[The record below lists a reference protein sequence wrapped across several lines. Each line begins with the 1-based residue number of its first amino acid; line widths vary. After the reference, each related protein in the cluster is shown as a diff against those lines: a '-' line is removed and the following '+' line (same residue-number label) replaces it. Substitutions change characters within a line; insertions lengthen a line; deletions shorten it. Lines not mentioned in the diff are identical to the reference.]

1 MKMKTYLT
9 AALLLAVSILTVSM
23 KSTSAEKSES
33 PPVVKPKLAA
43 SAKSESAPAA
53 KAGPASCECG
63 AQQLSKSF
71 TRVAKLASPAVVFIK
86 VEINPADNDNFG
98 MNGQGDPYSPF
109 NDDFLQRFFGFQGK
123 PQQPQ
128 AQIGQGS
135 GFLVSADGY
144 IMTNAHVVK
153 GADKIEVT
161 LNDGEVK
168 IATLVGADPY
178 TDLAII
184 KIDGKDFPFLKL
196 GDSETLDVG
205 EWVIAIGSP
214 FQLQASLTVGVVSAK
229 GRQGLNISQ
238 LEDFIQTDAAINP
251 GNSGGPLLDLDGNVI
266 GINTAIVSRSGGYM
280 GIGFAIPSNMAKNVM
295 DQIIKKGSVTR
306 GFLGIGMQPV
316 DKDIAAG
323 FNLSKVE
330 GVLISNVEKGSAAE
344 KAGLQQ
350 GDIILECNGKQVK
363 SLQSFRYDIS
373 MMNPGAQ
380 VNLKITR
387 KGKIM
392 MIPVTLGSAAEATT
406 PAVISQKLGIE
417 VENLNADYRS
427 QLGYSTTDE
436 GVVITKVKPGSPAA
450 MAGIRPGFLIQA
462 INHKK
467 VSNTGE
473 YEASL
478 NEASQNKRVL
488 LLIRHGK
495 MTRFYS
501 IRLD

>member
-1 MKMKTYLT
+1 MKLSTFIT
-9 AALLLAVSILTVSM
+9 AALLMTLSLQA
-23 KSTSAEKSES
+23 
-33 PPVVKPKLAA
+33 
-43 SAKSESAPAA
+43 APAKTDSNA
-53 KAGPASCECG
+53 YVCGPKA
-63 AQQLSKSF
+63 LSKAF
-71 TRVAKLASPAVVFIK
+71 TAVAKQASPAVVFIK

-98 MNGQGDPYSPF
+98 MQGGQWDGQSPYAPF

-128 AQIGQGS
+128 PQIGQGS
-135 GFLVSADGY
+135 GFIISADGY

-168 IATLVGADPY
+168 TATLIGADPH

-184 KIDGKDFPFLKL
+184 KIEGKDFPFLKL
-196 GDSETLDVG
+196 GDSESLEVG

-229 GRQGLNISQ
+229 GRQGLNISD

-280 GIGFAIPSNMAKNVM
+280 GIGFAIPSNMARNVM

-306 GFLGIGMQPV
+306 GYLGVTLQAV
-316 DKDIAAG
+316 DKEIAAG
-323 FNLSKVE
+323 FNLAKVE
-330 GVLISNVEKGSAAE
+330 GVLISGVEKGSPAE
-344 KAGLQQ
+344 KAGIQQ
-350 GDIILECNGKQVK
+350 GDIVLEYNGKPIK
-363 SLQSFRYDIS
+363 SLQTFRYDVS
-373 MMNPGAQ
+373 MMNPGSTVAM
-380 VNLKITR
+380 KINR
-387 KGKIM
+387 KGKILT
-392 MIPVTLGSAAEATT
+392 IPVTLSSAADAAS

-417 VENLNADYRS
+417 VENMNAELAR
-427 QLGYSTTDE
+427 QLGFTGMEE

-467 VSNTGE
+467 ISNTAD
-473 YEASL
+473 YEAAL
-478 NEASQNKRVL
+478 NDSSQNKRVL
-488 LLIRHGK
+488 LLVRHGK

-501 IRLD
+501 IRIE

>member
-1 MKMKTYLT
+1 MKLQYIT
-9 AALLLAVSILTVSM
+9 AALLLTFSIQ
-23 KSTSAEKSES
+23 
-33 PPVVKPKLAA
+33 AA
-43 SAKSESAPAA
+43 PATKAESADCACGPQQFS
-53 KAGPASCECG
+53 KA
-63 AQQLSKSF
+63 F
-71 TRVAKLASPAVVFIK
+71 TRVAKQASPAVVFIK
-86 VEINPADNDNFG
+86 VEINPGDNDNFG
-98 MNGQGDPYSPF
+98 YGPGGSGGSGSQGGPGGQGPYAPF

-128 AQIGQGS
+128 PQIGQGS
-135 GFLVSADGY
+135 GFIVSPDGY
-144 IMTNAHVVK
+144 IMTNAHVVR

-168 IATLVGADPY
+168 TATLIGADPH

-184 KIDGKDFPFLKL
+184 KIDAKDSPYLLL
-196 GDSETLDVG
+196 GDSEALEVG

-229 GRQGLNISQ
+229 GRQGLNISD

-251 GNSGGPLLDLDGNVI
+251 GNSGGPLLDLNGHVI

-280 GIGFAIPSNMAKNVM
+280 GIGFAIPSNMARNVM

-306 GFLGIGMQPV
+306 GFLGVSLQTV
-316 DKDIAAG
+316 DKEIAAG
-323 FNLSKVE
+323 FNLAKVE
-330 GVLISNVEKGSAAE
+330 GVLISGIEKGSPAD

-350 GDIILECNGKQVK
+350 GDVILEYNGKPIK
-363 SLQSFRYDIS
+363 SLQTFRYDIS
-373 MMNPGAQ
+373 LMNPESK
-380 VNLKITR
+380 VNFKINR

-392 MIPVTLGSAAEATT
+392 MIPVTLGSAAEGTS

-417 VENLNADYRS
+417 VENMSSDYGR
-427 QLGYSTTDE
+427 QLGYTTTEE

-450 MAGIRPGFLIQA
+450 MAGIRPGYLIQA
-462 INHKK
+462 VNHKK
-467 VSNTGE
+467 ISNTTD
-473 YEASL
+473 YEAAL
-478 NEASQNKRVL
+478 NDASQNKRVL

-501 IRLD
+501 IRID

>member
-1 MKMKTYLT
+1 MKTWNYII
-9 AALLLAVSILTVSM
+9 AALLLTFSIQ
-23 KSTSAEKSES
+23 AE
-33 PPVVKPKLAA
+33 
-43 SAKSESAPAA
+43 PAA
-53 KAGPASCECG
+53 KAKPESIIKSESTPCKCEH
-63 AQQLSKSF
+63 QQFSKAF
-71 TRVAKLASPAVVFIK
+71 TRVAKQASPTVVFIK
-86 VEINPADNDNFG
+86 VEINPTDNDNFG
-98 MNGQGDPYSPF
+98 FQDGQGPYSPF

-128 AQIGQGS
+128 PQIGQGS
-135 GFLVSADGY
+135 GFIVSADGY

-161 LNDGEVK
+161 LNDGELK
-168 IATLVGADPY
+168 TATLIGADPN

-184 KIDGKDFPFLKL
+184 KIDIKDSPFLKL
-196 GDSETLDVG
+196 GDSETLEVG
-205 EWVIAIGSP
+205 EWAIAIGSP

-229 GRQGLNISQ
+229 GRQGLNISD

-251 GNSGGPLLDLDGNVI
+251 GNSGGPLLDLNGNAI

-280 GIGFAIPSNMAKNVM
+280 GIGFAIPSNMARNVM

-306 GFLGIGMQPV
+306 GFLGVTLQAV
-316 DKDIAAG
+316 DKEIAAG
-323 FNLSKVE
+323 FNLSKAE
-330 GVLISNVEKGSAAE
+330 GVLISGVEKESPAD

-350 GDIILECNGKQVK
+350 GDIILEYNHKPIK

-373 MMNPGAQ
+373 LMNPESK
-380 VNLKITR
+380 VNLKVNR

-392 MIPVTLGSAAEATT
+392 SFTVTLGSAAEGAS
-406 PAVISQKLGIE
+406 PVVISQKLGIE
-417 VENLNADYRS
+417 VENMTSELGR
-427 QLGYSTTDE
+427 QLGYTSAEE

-467 VSNTGE
+467 ISNTKD
-473 YEASL
+473 YETAL

-501 IRLD
+501 IRID